1 MSRGPRALQELLNL
15 GKSEN
20 PKRRHRV
27 RYAIFR
33 EGIRVCPACLKPI
46 EENRYANGIS
56 KGTGWRHKSV
66 K

>member
-1 MSRGPRALQELLNL
+1 LDL

-46 EENRYANGIS
+46 EENRYANGVS
-56 KGTGWRHKSV
+56 KGTGWRHKKV